1 MYGLFDRSA
10 AHISEADKDSVVKR
24 ILAMYDSDNSGKIS
38 RAEFTEISAKGVVLP
53 DLGFGPGH
61 HGDDEYEYEIHHWEK
76 YHSGPDVKIE
86 DLTHPEDIEHF
97 RMHEEE
103 ELAQDTFETAIAIGI
118 VEENIPRKFLRDG

>member
-1 MYGLFDRSA
+1 MA
-10 AHISEADKDSVVKR
+10 TR
-24 ILAMYDSDNSGKIS
+24 ILELYDRDNSGTIS
-38 RAEFTEISAKGVVLP
+38 RAEFIEVSAKGVQLP

-61 HGDDEYEYEIHHWEK
+61 HGDVEYEYEIHHWEK

-103 ELAQDTFETAIAIGI
+103 EAAEEAFAEAIAGGV
-118 VEENIPRKFLRDG
+118 VEENIPRKFLRDS